1 MSLKEDIIALAK
13 KQGADIVGFAP
24 VGRFDKD
31 DEILK
36 IMPETKTV
44 IGFAFRVLRGIYRGV
59 EEGTTYYQYSTMGV
73 ECIEET
79 IMPMAL
85 LRVANLLEEEGYYAL
100 PQRKNQLIMASENDT
115 NPEVDYRDIFR
126 GKENEHQMNFED
138 AAVKCGLGEMGL
150 HGAVL
155 TDEFGPMVR
164 YCFVLTDAEFE
175 ETPLVIPHLCDG
187 CKQCVNSCP
196 GKAISE
202 DGKVDNW
209 RCSAYYKGAS
219 GLKNPFM
226 PPDAFGCFEDRLE
239 IIAGEAEI
247 SVEKAKKIIDNIFF
261 YPHIGHSYQPSMCG
275 RACDIACYVHLE
287 EKGLLTRK
295 FKTPF
300 RKREPWKFDIK
311 DFE

>member
-31 DEILK
+31 DEIFK

-85 LRVANLLEEEGYYAL
+85 LRVANLLEEEGFYAL

-115 NPEVDYRDIFR
+115 NPEVDYRDIYM
-126 GKENEHQMNFED
+126 GKSMEHQMNFED
-138 AAVKCGLGEMGL
+138 AAVKCGLGELGL
-150 HGAVL
+150 HGSVL
-155 TDEFGPMVR
+155 TDEFGPMIR
-164 YCFVLTDAEFE
+164 YCFILTDAEFE
-175 ETPLVIPHLCDG
+175 ATPLVKPHFCDG
-187 CKQCVNSCP
+187 CKACINGCP
-196 GKAISE
+196 GRAISD

-226 PPDAFGCFEDRLE
+226 PYDAFGNFDDRLE

-247 SVEKAKKIIDNIFF
+247 STEKAKKIIDSIVF
-261 YPHIGHSYQPSMCG
+261 YPPIKHSYQSSMCG

-287 EKGLLTRK
+287 EKGVLTRK